1 MQFEALPTFHIPKA
15 RIEGLGSF
23 LGGFKLTGEE
33 SGRGRAWR
41 RVGIAKPLVEFTPE
55 MLVSSNGCRRRDM
68 PIYYQLMFRAISNHW
83 HSRSG
88 TYRLFQITVE

>member
-55 MLVSSNGCRRRDM
+55 RNAGILQWLQAEGHAYLLSAHVQG
-68 PIYYQLMFRAISNHW
+68 H
-83 HSRSG
+83 
-88 TYRLFQITVE
+88 